1 MTDMQNVV
9 FGLRVATS
17 LMALFIGSWLVTSCT
32 HNDHIRKIEQ
42 HLERIA
48 ENQK

>member
-9 FGLRVATS
+9 FGLRVATTM
-17 LMALFIGSWLVTSCT
+17 MALFIGSWLVTSCT
-32 HNDHIRKIEQ
+32 HNDHIRKIEK